1 MLADI
6 RCLVSISGRR
16 SAGPHSGTPMPPG
29 RIYRRMAASDPI
41 FIQGITERSG
51 TNFLF
56 HLLCLHPDCD
66 HGGPIW
72 ENYLLSRADDL
83 VSYVESFYQ
92 EWNPEWNVEG
102 EIGPP
107 DALLSHIGDGLI
119 AFLNRQRR
127 LDSLARLVTKSPSV
141 QNLGCFFRLFPRA
154 PLLIVVRDGRAV
166 VESGMR
172 SFGWSFEASARS
184 WADAAR
190 IIIGMCQRASP
201 PDNRFLMVRYEDLFS
216 APEPQLRRIF
226 DYTGVDPERYNYA
239 AAGHL
244 PLYGS
249 SERAE
254 PGGKGLH
261 WDPVERG
268 AGFDPLAR
276 FRHWD
281 QARHDRFNWIAGD
294 CLTYFGYE
302 PVVGSATGLSKARH
316 RLADLW
322 SSTEICGKGCAP
334 FSAVAFSISNARP
347 AVLSCAL
354 MSLHAW
360 PVQELG

>member
-1 MLADI
+1 MSLEGE
-6 RCLVSISGRR
+6 SPRR
-16 SAGPHSGTPMPPG
+16 IAVT
-29 RIYRRMAASDPI
+29 DPI

-72 ENYLLSRADDL
+72 ENYLLSMADHL
-83 VSYVESFYQ
+83 VSYVEGLYR
-92 EWNPEWNVEG
+92 EWNEEWKVQA

-107 DALLSHIGDGLI
+107 DALLSNIGDGLI

-127 LDSLARLVTKSPSV
+127 LNRPGRLVTKSPSV

-172 SFGWSFEASARS
+172 SFGWSFEAGARS

-190 IIIGMCQRASP
+190 TIIGMCERASP
-201 PDNRFLMVRYEDLFS
+201 VDNRFLIVRYEDLFS

-226 DYTGVDPERYNYA
+226 DHIGLDPESYDYA
-239 AAGHL
+239 AAGQL
-244 PLYGS
+244 PVYGS
-249 SERAE
+249 SERAV
-254 PGGKGLH
+254 PGGEGLH
-261 WDPVERG
+261 WDPAERG
-268 AGFDPLAR
+268 TGFDPLAR

-294 CLTYFGYE
+294 RLTYFGYE
-302 PVVGSATGLSKARH
+302 PVVGSSTGLSKARH
-316 RLADLW
+316 RLADLVW
-322 SSTEICGKGCAP
+322 SLRR
-334 FSAVAFSISNARP
+334 SAESATDRFRP
-347 AVLSCAL
+347 RRSR
-354 MSLHAW
+354 
-360 PVQELG
+360 